1 MATFIIYGF
10 CFVVSILLK
19 VFDRR
24 IYKSSQSGL
33 SNWVPPGD
41 HKGSLERL
49 GAVDPSFDWESFRSR
64 IESAFLQI
72 QSAWQKQ
79 ALTPVMPFISDS
91 IAERFTLQ
99 IGEQIREGYRD
110 HMPQI
115 DVQTDRMQMAAA
127 RITEHFETVDIQIT
141 CSAIDYRVS
150 LETGQPIDGES
161 TAPDTFTEY
170 WSFIRRRGV
179 TSTPHDQGLFE
190 GHCPNCGTSLEMSR
204 LGTCS
209 SCDAV
214 LRNGEHD
221 WVLAEITQASVWRPG
236 QSANSAASMAR
247 YRSTRDPGFTVQHIE
262 DRASVIFWRR
272 TLAERDARVDPIRK
286 MALDSFCDEYQA
298 ELSNAQAKGGREF
311 WHDCS
316 VGSVDCRGV
325 LSDSE
330 ADFALV
336 LVRWSGNL
344 HQALKN
350 GSLEDLDRWTRI
362 NTLMVLRR
370 QTGVASNLD
379 RTVTSAHCPSCGAP
393 ESDVASHAC
402 EFCNEVINDGRFD
415 WVLDQWLPIHSA
427 QALKWLERLNLA
439 DAATDTTTPTVHDA
453 SVANALDWA
462 VQTVVA
468 DGVISDE
475 ENRAILQL
483 AARQG
488 LTSHQAQ
495 SLVNQAVKQ
504 ELDPPVPT
512 SGKQGRQ
519 WLTMVADVA
528 VADGTVDDA
537 EMNVLLDLGHH
548 VGMARYDVKLLL
560 AKSQARQRRE
570 GT

>member
-1 MATFIIYGF
+1 
-10 CFVVSILLK
+10 
-19 VFDRR
+19 
-24 IYKSSQSGL
+24 
-33 SNWVPPGD
+33 
-41 HKGSLERL
+41 
-49 GAVDPSFDWESFRSR
+49 
-64 IESAFLQI
+64 
-72 QSAWQKQ
+72 
-79 ALTPVMPFISDS
+79 
-91 IAERFTLQ
+91 
-99 IGEQIREGYRD
+99 
-110 HMPQI
+110 
-115 DVQTDRMQMAAA
+115 
-127 RITEHFETVDIQIT
+127 
-141 CSAIDYRVS
+141 
-150 LETGQPIDGES
+150 
-161 TAPDTFTEY
+161 
-170 WSFIRRRGV
+170 
-179 TSTPHDQGLFE
+179 
-190 GHCPNCGTSLEMSR
+190 
-204 LGTCS
+204 
-209 SCDAV
+209 
-214 LRNGEHD
+214 
-221 WVLAEITQASVWRPG
+221 
-236 QSANSAASMAR
+236 MAR

-272 TLAERDARVDPIRK
+272 TLAERNARVDPIRK

-298 ELSNAQAKGGREF
+298 ELSKDQAKGGREF

-330 ADFALV
+330 ADFAMV
-336 LVRWSGNL
+336 LIRWSGNL

-350 GSLEDLDRWTRI
+350 GSVEDLDRWTRI

-427 QALKWLERLNLA
+427 QALKWLERLKLTN
-439 DAATDTTTPTVHDA
+439 AATDTATPAVHEA
-453 SVANALDWA
+453 SVANALDWV

-495 SLVNQAVKQ
+495 SLVTQAVKQ
-504 ELDPPVPT
+504 ELDPPIPT
-512 SGKQGRQ
+512 SGRQGRQ

-528 VADGTVDDA
+528 VADGTVDDT
-537 EMNVLLDLGHH
+537 EMNVLLDLGQHI
-548 VGMARYDVKLLL
+548 GMARYDVKLLL

-570 GT
+570 A